1 MWLLWTRK
9 LHYYSVL
16 VIKINWSQLIDY
28 SKLIFVSC
36 FANKIYLRWG
46 TRNQPISF
54 LSSSIVWL
62 CVLLF
67 IEKMQHWEFHPVE
80 LSTWEFNHRHFSY
93 FKHSKVKLISF
104 RQFADIKGSLV
115 LKVVLCRQQ
124 WKRRN
129 AYIAIQLPSMFT
141 YRRTSLKRYRKLIS
155 VHQLRIFPV
164 SFERCKPG

>member
-1 MWLLWTRK
+1 MWENHYVKHVTPVNRK

-16 VIKINWSQLIDY
+16 VIKINWSLLIDY

-54 LSSSIVWL
+54 LSSSIVCTVRAVVHRKNATLRISSNWTFNVRL
-62 CVLLF
+62 Y
-67 IEKMQHWEFHPVE
+67 
-80 LSTWEFNHRHFSY
+80 NHRHFSY

-129 AYIAIQLPSMFT
+129 AFISQYSFLRCLLTEELPS
-141 YRRTSLKRYRKLIS
+141 RDIGSLSPFIN
-155 VHQLRIFPV
+155 
-164 SFERCKPG
+164 

>member
-16 VIKINWSQLIDY
+16 VIKINWSLLIDY

-54 LSSSIVWL
+54 LSNSIVWL

-67 IEKMQHWEFHPVE
+67 IEKMQFHPIE
-80 LSTWEFNHRHFSY
+80 LSTWDFNHRHFSY
-93 FKHSKVKLISF
+93 FKHSKLKLISF
-104 RQFADIKGSLV
+104 RQFADKGLKSRIVSTTMKEKERIYRNTASFDVYLQKNFPQEIEEAYLRSLTKNFSRLV
-115 LKVVLCRQQ
+115 
-124 WKRRN
+124 W
-129 AYIAIQLPSMFT
+129 AM
-141 YRRTSLKRYRKLIS
+141 
-155 VHQLRIFPV
+155 
-164 SFERCKPG
+164 

>member
-16 VIKINWSQLIDY
+16 VIKINWSLLIDY

-54 LSSSIVWL
+54 LSNSIVWL

-67 IEKMQHWEFHPVE
+67 IEKMLFHPIE
-80 LSTWEFNHRHFSY
+80 LSTWDFNHRHFSY
-93 FKHSKVKLISF
+93 FKHSKLKLISF
-104 RQFADIKGSLV
+104 RQFADIKV
-115 LKVVLCRQQ
+115 WKVVLCRQQ
-124 WKRRN
+124 WKRKN

-141 YRRTSLKRYRKLIS
+141 CRRTSLKR
-155 VHQLRIFPV
+155 
-164 SFERCKPG
+164 